1 MWDPGE
7 SKFEKQ
13 ALNGSCDMCSGS
25 LPTLATGNLYAFL
38 LSPLQELLP
47 VSVFVW

>member
-1 MWDPGE
+1 MDLVVG
-7 SKFEKQ
+7 
-13 ALNGSCDMCSGS
+13 MCSGS
-25 LPTLATGNLYAFL
+25 LPILATGNLYAFL